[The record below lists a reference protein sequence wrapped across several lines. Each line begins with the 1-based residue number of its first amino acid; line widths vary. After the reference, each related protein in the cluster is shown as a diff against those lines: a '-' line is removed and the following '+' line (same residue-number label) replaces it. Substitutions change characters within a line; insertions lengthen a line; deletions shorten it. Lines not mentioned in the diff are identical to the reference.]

1 MSSVVAPEVCTD
13 PQPGLTAQTRLPA
26 RAMKILPDL
35 PDSRVRRQA
44 RSRGGRRHRLVD
56 QCARRHSRL
65 GNRDRRQPGHPR
77 RRQSQASLA
86 SVGRVRGSRRSPAAR
101 RPGRLRRGVRRLL
114 LVARPANLAKIDAF
128 LETLMRR
135 LLPGSLAVFV
145 DNRLA
150 PGSVHPVARRDA
162 QGNTYQERRMRD
174 GTSWD
179 VIKNFPDPDELRTR
193 LSSFGQ
199 SVGVDEL
206 DNYWLAWCR
215 K

>member
-1 MSSVVAPEVCTD
+1 
-13 PQPGLTAQTRLPA
+13 
-26 RAMKILPDL
+26 
-35 PDSRVRRQA
+35 
-44 RSRGGRRHRLVD
+44 
-56 QCARRHSRL
+56 
-65 GNRDRRQPGHPR
+65 
-77 RRQSQASLA
+77 
-86 SVGRVRGSRRSPAAR
+86 
-101 RPGRLRRGVRRLL
+101 
-114 LVARPANLAKIDAF
+114 
-128 LETLMRR
+128 MRR

-145 DNRLA
+145 YNRLV
-150 PGSVHPVARRDA
+150 PRSVHPVARRDQ